1 MNEFDEDDLKELD
14 IENCPINELWKY
26 DVDRLETQLYMLESE
41 HRLCGGTGEDVIAEF
56 GFKGDYGSVLVQLR
70 QLLDY
75 VKENPYDENDRSKV
89 LNRLDKF
96 AEYVH
101 NKCDPYHDEILKCV
115 KKHTMDGLNEAVELA
130 AHKKSLSITL
140 HDKKECLCYTN

>member
-1 MNEFDEDDLKELD
+1 MDEIDDDVLKELD
-14 IENCPINELWKY
+14 FENCPISELWKY

-41 HRLCGGTGEDVIAEF
+41 HRLCGGTGEDVVAEF

-70 QLLDY
+70 QLIDTI
-75 VKENPYDENDRSKV
+75 KATPYTESDREEV
-89 LNRLDKF
+89 LCRLDRF
-96 AEYVH
+96 MEYVH

-115 KKHTMDGLNEAVELA
+115 KKHTIDGLHEAVELA
-130 AHKKSLSITL
+130 AHKKSLGKTL